1 MRCIAVMN
9 QKGGCGKTTTVVS
22 LAGCLAAEGHAVL
35 VVDMDPQAHA
45 TLGLGVDPEEV
56 DENLYEVLAE
66 PEGAGTQLG
75 EVIANAVAEPR
86 RRSVRRDPVGAR
98 AEAQRRGRARPHRAA
113 GHRDRASSRSA
124 TTSC

>member
-45 TLGLGVDPEEV
+45 TLGLGVDPEEL

-66 PEGAGTQLG
+66 PEACEVVQPREADELHALQESLLPVLG
-75 EVIANAVAEPR
+75 LEEQVA
-86 RRSVRRDPVGAR
+86 
-98 AEAQRRGRARPHRAA
+98 
-113 GHRDRASSRSA
+113 
-124 TTSC
+124 

>member
-22 LAGCLAAEGHAVL
+22 LAGCLAAEGHSVL

-56 DENLYEVLAE
+56 DENLYDVLAE
-66 PEGAGTQLG
+66 AEGAGAKLAD
-75 EVIANAVAEPR
+75 VIVAGRRSPR
-86 RRSVRRDPVGAR
+86 RRAVGRDPVGAR
-98 AEAQRRGRARPHRAA
+98 AEAHRRGRARP
-113 GHRDRASSRSA
+113 DRAPGRARSRSSRRA
-124 TTSC
+124 TTSP